1 MATTIDVQDLRRRMP
16 VTDDLIYLNHAAI
29 GPMPAAAVER
39 MASLGRTVAV
49 TGDRRWP
56 ERNDGAEAVREQAAW
71 LLGAR
76 HAHEVAFTGNT
87 SEALSALAWGLDW
100 RPGDSIV
107 GAAPEFPS
115 NVYPWLSLAPR
126 GVEYRPVAERDGRVP
141 AEDLLAAADE
151 RTRMIAVSWVQ
162 YASGYRVDLARLA
175 AGCRERDLLLVVD
188 AIQGVGAL
196 ALDAAGLADLGLD
209 AVALASHKWL
219 LGPEGVGLLY
229 VSDRVVERF
238 RSTRQGWRSVAGK
251 FEWGEIDPTPAE
263 GALRFEAGT
272 LNVYGIHALGAS
284 LELLRAAGN
293 GSKEAVEARV
303 LALADRAAAGLER
316 LGFTLAV
323 DRGPAAEGAPAG
335 TSGIVAGA
343 HPERTAEELSDAL
356 AERGIVTSFRAGR
369 LRLSPHVYNTED
381 EIDRTLEALSSLV

>member
-1 MATTIDVQDLRRRMP
+1 MADTIDVASLRRQMP
-16 VTDDLIYLNHAAI
+16 VTEDLVYLNHAAI
-29 GPMPAAAVER
+29 GPLTAAAAER
-39 MASLGRTVAV
+39 VGSLARTVAQS
-49 TGDRRWP
+49 GDRHWP
-56 ERNDGAEAVREQAAW
+56 ERNDGVEAVRVQAAE
-71 LLGAR
+71 LLGA
-76 HAHEVAFTGNT
+76 HNAHEVAFTGNT

-100 RPGDSIV
+100 RAGDSIV
-107 GAAPEFPS
+107 GAAHEFPS
-115 NVYPWLSLAPR
+115 NVYPWLSLALQ
-126 GVEYRPVAERDGRVP
+126 GVEYRVVPERDGRVT

-162 YASGYRVDLARLA
+162 YASGYRLDLARLA
-175 AGCRERDLLLVVD
+175 AGCRERDILLVVD

-196 ALDAAGLADLGLD
+196 ALDAAGLGLD

-229 VSDRVVERF
+229 VADRVAERF
-238 RSTRQGWRSVAGK
+238 RSVRQGWRSVAGK

-284 LELLRAAGN
+284 LELLQSAGGQSGGEAA
-293 GSKEAVEARV
+293 KQAVEARV
-303 LALADRAAAGLER
+303 LALADRVAAGLER
-316 LGFTLAV
+316 LGFELAV
-323 DRGPAAEGAPAG
+323 PREDLAA
-335 TSGIVAGA
+335 GIVAGA

-356 AERGIVTSFRAGR
+356 AERGIITSFRAGR

-381 EIDRTLEALSSLV
+381 EVDQMLDALASML